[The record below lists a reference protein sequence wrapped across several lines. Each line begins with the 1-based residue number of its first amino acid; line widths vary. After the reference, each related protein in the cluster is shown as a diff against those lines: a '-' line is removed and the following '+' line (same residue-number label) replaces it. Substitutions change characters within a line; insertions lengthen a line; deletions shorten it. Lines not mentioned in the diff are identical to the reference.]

1 MGAPGGFRWIDGSR
15 LSHRAA
21 REPVRERF
29 DRLGQRLHLGLE
41 SAYAPLDRGYSS
53 VT

>member
-1 MGAPGGFRWIDGSR
+1 MGAPGGFRRVGGSR

-29 DRLGQRLHLGLE
+29 DGLGQRIHLGLKP
-41 SAYAPLDRGYSS
+41 ADAPLDRGYRS